1 MTVTVNG
8 LLARAM
14 QKLSCFAGSRHGI
27 AAIEFALVM
36 PVMALIYV
44 GFVVITNGVALN
56 RKVSIMAH
64 TLADL
69 TARVQIVTD
78 SERDLVF
85 SAARAVLSP
94 YAPAGVTLV
103 LSSVYIDSN
112 GVAKVVW
119 SDANRSGAAL
129 TRGGVYTFPAGAAGL
144 AIRNSSLIVGDVT
157 YPYFDGWAEVL
168 SSLGFPMSAFRDGV
182 LTMRETRTLTPRLVP
197 RISRIMS
204 NGTVYQ

>member
-1 MTVTVNG
+1 MTGPMYCPQT
-8 LLARAM
+8 R
-14 QKLSCFAGSRHGI
+14 KLRNLRCFASSREGI

-85 SAARAVLSP
+85 SAARAVLAP
-94 YAPAGVTLV
+94 YATGGVTLV

-129 TRGGVYTFPAGAAGL
+129 TRGSDYTFPAGAAGL

-157 YPYFDGWAEVL
+157 YPYIDGWADVL

-197 RISRIMS
+197 RISRITS

>member
-1 MTVTVNG
+1 MTG
-8 LLARAM
+8 PWHC
-14 QKLSCFAGSRHGI
+14 KLRPTWHKCGSFTRSRDGV

-36 PVMALIYV
+36 PVMALIYI

-56 RKVSIMAH
+56 RKVSIVAH

-69 TARVQIVTD
+69 TARVQILSD

-85 SAARAVLSP
+85 SAARAVLAP
-94 YAPAGVTLV
+94 YATGGVTLV
-103 LSSVYIDSN
+103 LSSIYIDSN

-129 TRGGVYTFPAGAAGL
+129 VPGDVYTFPAGAAGL

-157 YPYFDGWAEVL
+157 YPYFDGWAAVL
-168 SSLGFPMSAFRDGV
+168 RSLGFPITAFRDGV
-182 LTMRETRTLTPRLVP
+182 LTMRETRAMAPRVVP
-197 RISRIMS
+197 RIARIIS